1 MRRFRSHRVGVD
13 QGSSV
18 LFSDHIDG
26 GPMWTGSGAREF
38 RFPVTFSEA
47 YVDPPVVQVS
57 MTMWDSDHQTNQRV
71 DIQPEEITETGFTI
85 VFRTW
90 GDTRIA
96 RVRASWTAI
105 GEIRDEDDWDLY

>member
-1 MRRFRSHRVGVD
+1 MPLVRRPSTPGSALVEGLRFFRVD
-13 QGSSV
+13 
-18 LFSDHIDG
+18 
-26 GPMWTGSGAREF
+26 F
-38 RFPVTFSEA
+38 RLPVTFSEN
-47 YVDPPVVQVS
+47 YIDPPVVNLS

-96 RVRASWTAI
+96 RVRASWLAI